1 MNHING
7 ITTVNLSL
15 IVCIAIAMILQV
27 ISKFAVYLGTV
38 SIQFSCM
45 YLFLRTILRVYHRSD
60 PYSIHHHHGTKS
72 LLTVPKRDVI
82 GFFFVVRM
90 QIMHILACATNS
102 IHLFYHCMLYHCML
116 GVGVQMLAWASK
128 SVAAL
133 ADPYYPKT
141 RCSGLFFGTAHGSHT
156 HTSMCN

>member
-7 ITTVNLSL
+7 ITTVNMSL

-102 IHLFYHCMLYHCML
+102 IHLFIIVC
-116 GVGVQMLAWASK
+116 
-128 SVAAL
+128 
-133 ADPYYPKT
+133 
-141 RCSGLFFGTAHGSHT
+141 FITA
-156 HTSMCN
+156 C